1 MLRFWVP
8 REHLKD
14 DVADHHVVNVPANE
28 ERVGFWGDQLEVD
41 AAGRLLVARV
51 RFARIC
57 RAQ

>member
-1 MLRFWVP
+1 VP